1 MSLSVRKNH
10 DYTVSVIDSRQREI
24 SFRDIQGS
32 DLEFFDY
39 LIGDSNNSTEA
50 RTLTLDGV
58 VSILSELCT
67 KELDFKSLPQRI
79 IFEIFKLVKENVL
92 CNYMSKYDWLR
103 QCYSIQNGSFMQ
115 IQAMEQVPMSK
126 FVVMAQIHNDAIEAM
141 NKTQ

>member
-1 MSLSVRKNH
+1 MSLSVRRNH
-10 DYTVSVIDSRQREI
+10 DYTVSVIDSRQREV

-103 QCYSIQNGSFMQ
+103 QCYSIQN
-115 IQAMEQVPMSK
+115 
-126 FVVMAQIHNDAIEAM
+126 
-141 NKTQ
+141 